1 MNRKNSARHIIIPII
16 LLSALVWSLSQALG
30 SGSGEAYPNARFI
43 VSADWLKQH
52 LADEGLVVVDVRGDK
67 YFDGTVIPG
76 AVRLPWS
83 EFRYDDIDEN
93 LGEKFAGPDK
103 AQQVL
108 GKYGITRSDTVLL
121 YDSVERDG
129 GATASYI
136 FWVLDLLGH
145 ERMMLLDGGI
155 DGWRAAGFET
165 AKAPIRRDPV
175 LYQAPSG
182 EMKPWVL
189 ADGEFVYRRLGD
201 PMYQIIDVRSREE
214 YIGEKGSL
222 DLRGEPLKLGHI
234 PTAVNVDYRLN
245 WVDEEHKKLKPYADL
260 RKLYRGLDSNRAVIV
275 YCDSGRRGS
284 FGYFVM
290 RVMGIQP
297 VMSYE
302 ASWKEWGV
310 PDRFYPVELVERR
323 FGSDT
328 LPGASETAV
337 GEGRRV
343 RSEAGSGDAD
353 SRLPASGSPKGG
365 YVSCGG

>member
-145 ERMMLLDGGI
+145 ERMMLLDGG
-155 DGWRAAGFET
+155 
-165 AKAPIRRDPV
+165 
-175 LYQAPSG
+175 
-182 EMKPWVL
+182 
-189 ADGEFVYRRLGD
+189 
-201 PMYQIIDVRSREE
+201 
-214 YIGEKGSL
+214 
-222 DLRGEPLKLGHI
+222 
-234 PTAVNVDYRLN
+234 
-245 WVDEEHKKLKPYADL
+245 
-260 RKLYRGLDSNRAVIV
+260 
-275 YCDSGRRGS
+275 
-284 FGYFVM
+284 
-290 RVMGIQP
+290 
-297 VMSYE
+297 
-302 ASWKEWGV
+302 
-310 PDRFYPVELVERR
+310 
-323 FGSDT
+323 
-328 LPGASETAV
+328 
-337 GEGRRV
+337 
-343 RSEAGSGDAD
+343 
-353 SRLPASGSPKGG
+353 
-365 YVSCGG
+365 